1 MSLFKEHFTGGLISY
16 SIFYTVALGVS
27 LGLKYG
33 LQWDASKISVISLNI
48 WIASLCF
55 ITAMLSGLWPDV
67 DIKSTSQKIFYRLLI
82 AVNFILIYRKF
93 YLASALLGLFAM
105 LPLIGKH
112 RGWTHSRITMFLL
125 PALFLLPPIYS
136 VNFNEPSF
144 DYANPD
150 FNRLDGLPFYIASL
164 VGYATHLYLD
174 GILFGKWFKKRAKK
188 YHSKK

>member
-16 SIFYTVALGVS
+16 SVFYAVAQGVS

-33 LQWDASKISVISLNI
+33 LQWDVSKISVISLNI

-82 AVNFILIYRKF
+82 IVNVILIYRKF

-105 LPLIGKH
+105 LPLVGKH

-136 VNFNEPSF
+136 VNFKEPSF
-144 DYANPD
+144 D
-150 FNRLDGLPFYIASL
+150 LDGLPFYIASL

-174 GILFGKWFKKRAKK
+174 GILLGQWFKKRAKK